1 MLQNVNKVLFSYRL
15 ASKDKATK
23 DNIGKMEDIS
33 TCEYGVIC
41 QIQ

>member
-23 DNIGKMEDIS
+23 ENIEKNGGYFNVLILVNME
-33 TCEYGVIC
+33 
-41 QIQ
+41 